1 MSTEDGSNKNNIDG
15 NGTDKNSIDK
25 EKTQEFLHKNGR
37 YLIMA
42 GMLVVI
48 LIGIVMLVNNK
59 GTSSADPKAR
69 AEKVLKE
76 DYQVD
81 ENEAVT
87 KLMKNYYKYY
97 AEGNVDKMKEI
108 ATPISKLEQ
117 SYIKMFSE
125 RVEKYKNIKCYTKEG
140 LDKDSYIV
148 SVTMDM
154 KFPKIKTTIPSL
166 ETFYVRT
173 DDKGNLYIDNLYSTF
188 NYIATNEKDV
198 DSSVSEFIDKYE
210 EQDDFVKL
218 ANDIEKKSSKAIKS
232 DKDLEKYVNKLNDKV
247 IPKWLNNY
255 KKAQEEEQKKK
266 EEEQKKKDEEKPKP
280 QAKPQEQKQDQKQK
294 TSGKDTK
301 DSENKGAEDKDAIA
315 SALNQA
321 RRKATSR
328 TGSDSG
334 GGSSVEQALA
344 QARKNAGGNRG
355 GGGGEGS
362 GPGGGG
368 LHSVYLGQVMLAVRP
383 NWGYASGSRA
393 NLQCTVHI
401 TVTAAGQVQ
410 TAQIVASSGNAQYD
424 ASCVNA
430 IWRTSKAGDF
440 PPPPTPMYH
449 ELDIVFTLN
458 EMRGR

>member
-37 YLIMA
+37 YSIMA

-218 ANDIEKKSSKAIKS
+218 ANDIEKKAAKRSNRIK
-232 DKDLEKYVNKLNDKV
+232 
-247 IPKWLNNY
+247 
-255 KKAQEEEQKKK
+255 
-266 EEEQKKKDEEKPKP
+266 
-280 QAKPQEQKQDQKQK
+280 
-294 TSGKDTK
+294 T
-301 DSENKGAEDKDAIA
+301 
-315 SALNQA
+315 
-321 RRKATSR
+321 
-328 TGSDSG
+328 
-334 GGSSVEQALA
+334 
-344 QARKNAGGNRG
+344 
-355 GGGGEGS
+355 
-362 GPGGGG
+362 
-368 LHSVYLGQVMLAVRP
+368 
-383 NWGYASGSRA
+383 
-393 NLQCTVHI
+393 
-401 TVTAAGQVQ
+401 
-410 TAQIVASSGNAQYD
+410 
-424 ASCVNA
+424 
-430 IWRTSKAGDF
+430 
-440 PPPPTPMYH
+440 
-449 ELDIVFTLN
+449 
-458 EMRGR
+458 